1 MISCPG
7 WLVSRCAVPPVVAAV
22 PAAPVA
28 PAAPVVVPAAVPA
41 AEPTP
46 PVLKDE
52 PKVEAVAPADP
63 DGPRPYVAATLPA
76 AGTPE
81 DFLAAAALR
90 VLREQATKVLT
101 VEAPIVFDRLCRTLA
116 VAWDLA
122 RLTDRVRE
130 RIRSALPPG
139 TVVQDDVVWPFRVP
153 RDGEEAER
161 SAEELPVVEIGN
173 AMVWLLRQHQALAVD
188 DLAREAARCFGITRL
203 GAVVKEVMAG
213 VVERLVGEGRV
224 VRDGEVVRLG

>member
-1 MISCPG
+1 
-7 WLVSRCAVPPVVAAV
+7 
-22 PAAPVA
+22 
-28 PAAPVVVPAAVPA
+28 
-41 AEPTP
+41 
-46 PVLKDE
+46 LKDE

-139 TVVQDDVVWPFRVP
+139 TVVQDDVVWPSAAAMTSFRGFRVP